1 MEEVKNE
8 EVKVDDELYAKIETE
23 KLIKEKKKKN
33 ALIITFLSIV
43 FAITVVIICLA
54 SIPLNLKPSFLR
66 NTSNIRS
73 VSITVNGSYT
83 GISSS
88 NEEDSQAFTEFT
100 NVLNDAFGQTYFS
113 ALFNGSLSSIDIV
126 ENKESF
132 SNFESDRDNASGYV
146 RFRFKTGQNILD
158 GSGNIYQS
166 TRNLN
171 AVPFTFDEAYL
182 ILSEENGIQTAS
194 FYVVVKYL
202 GEDGKELSN
211 FEGEYVIEI
220 PVKAD
225 TSKIFDHYDPNAED

>member
-54 SIPLNLKPSFLR
+54 SIPLNLKPSFLKSTF
-66 NTSNIRS
+66 NAN
-73 VSITVNGSYT
+73 VTVNGTST
-83 GISSS
+83 GEMTPTVNGES
-88 NEEDSQAFTEFT
+88 NAEYNEFIK
-100 NVLNDAFGQTYFS
+100 VLNDAFGQTYFS

-146 RFRFKTGQNILD
+146 RFRFKTEQNILD

-182 ILSEENGIQTAS
+182 ILSEENGIKTAS
-194 FYVVVKYL
+194 FYVVVRYL
-202 GEDGKELSN
+202 GEDGRELSN

-220 PVKAD
+220 QTKAD
-225 TSKIFDHYDPNAED
+225 TGKIFDHYNPNSEE